1 MSSKLVSSGGFSE
14 RAKAIPIADEPQS
27 PKISTAEVFLAGL
40 LALIGYTALL
50 LKLPY
55 RTPVLNCLY
64 SGLALG
70 SLYYYLRLRLRIRIP
85 SRVLLCLVLAI
96 VLDMVGNRYGLF
108 SQKIA
113 LIPYDIITHFMDSGL
128 SFVAVMWI
136 LITLIKKFG
145 YRLPLGFIAFV
156 SVTIAFSLA
165 GYYEITELIDERI
178 FGGHRIWNPRDTSQ
192 DLAAD
197 LTGIL
202 IAAVAYTLWIRR
214 RPHLA
219 DSDDERAAPRLCEI
233 QQHDPTI
240 SD

>member
-1 MSSKLVSSGGFSE
+1 MSSKSVGSVGSSE
-14 RAKAIPIADEPQS
+14 QAKAVPMADKAES
-27 PKISTAEVFLAGL
+27 PVISKGEVFLAGM

-70 SLYYYLRLRLRIRIP
+70 SLYYYLRLRLRLRVP
-85 SRVLLCLVLAI
+85 SRVLLCLVLSI
-96 VLDMVGNRYGLF
+96 VLDMVGNHFGLF
-108 SQKIA
+108 SKRVA
-113 LIPYDIITHFMDSGL
+113 LIPYDIITHFTASGL
-128 SFVAVMWI
+128 SFVAVMW
-136 LITLIKKFG
+136 LLSGLSKQFG
-145 YRLPLGFIAFV
+145 YRLPLGLVAFF

-197 LTGIL
+197 LTGII
-202 IAAVAYTLWIRR
+202 IAAIAYTLWIRR

-219 DSDDERAAPRLCEI
+219 NNDNERGAAKVCET
-233 QQHDPTI
+233 QEQHD
-240 SD
+240 

>member
-1 MSSKLVSSGGFSE
+1 MSSKSVRREGVSE
-14 RAKAIPIADEPQS
+14 VPEDVPIAAEPQS
-27 PKISTAEVFLAGL
+27 PKISKAEVFLAGL
-40 LALIGYTALL
+40 LALAGYTALL

-70 SLYYYLRLRLRIRIP
+70 SLYYYLRLRLRMRIP

-96 VLDMVGNRYGLF
+96 VMDMVGNRYGLF
-108 SQKIA
+108 SQRIA
-113 LIPYDIITHFMDSGL
+113 LIPYDLITHFTASGL

-136 LITLIKKFG
+136 LIGLIKKFD
-145 YRLPLGFIAFV
+145 YRLPLGFTAFF

-165 GYYEITELIDERI
+165 SYYEITELIDERI

-197 LTGIL
+197 LTGII
-202 IAAVAYTLWIRR
+202 IAAVAYTLWLRR
-214 RPHLA
+214 RSRSG
-219 DSDDERAAPRLCEI
+219 DNDYEKAAPLLREI
-233 QQHDPTI
+233 ERRD
-240 SD
+240 